1 MAERRPTPGE
11 MLRFRRTIMAH
22 FSRASRPMPW
32 RYTHDP
38 YQVLVSEVML
48 QQTQVERVLLKYGEF
63 LRRFPDFRSLA
74 HAPLREVLMTWQGL
88 GYNRRAR
95 ALRDAASIILQ
106 QHGGRLPSSIEELT
120 ALPGIGHATASA
132 LLAFAFDLPAVFI
145 ETNIRRVLIHFF
157 FHDQEDVPDSEI
169 LPLVECALPRKG
181 FRQWYYALM
190 DYGAMLKKAVPN
202 PNRRSRHYQVQPRFE
217 GSRRQLRGKILKQI
231 VESGTLTPE
240 RLAKKISADRE
251 AVLSILADLGRDG
264 LLKKTGRSYSIR

>member
-1 MAERRPTPGE
+1 
-11 MLRFRRTIMAH
+11 MAH
-22 FSRASRPMPW
+22 FRTTSRPMPW
-32 RYTHDP
+32 RYADDP
-38 YQVLVSEVML
+38 YHVFVSEVML
-48 QQTQVERVLLKYGEF
+48 QQTQAERVLPKYRDF

-74 HAPLREVLMTWQGL
+74 DAPLREVLMTWQGL

-95 ALRDAASIILQ
+95 ALRDAARIIME
-106 QHGGRLPSSIEELT
+106 QHDGRLPDSIDDLT
-120 ALPGIGHATASA
+120 ALPGFGHATASV

-145 ETNIRRVLIHFF
+145 ETNIRRVFIHFF

-169 LPLVECALPRKG
+169 LPLVELALPRKG

-190 DYGAMLKKAVPN
+190 DYGAMLKQAVPN

-231 VESGTLTPE
+231 VESGTFTPE
-240 RLAKKISADRE
+240 RLEKKISADRE
-251 AVLSILADLGRDG
+251 VVVSILADLVSDG